1 MGMPDWLAK
10 IVHDVVLELLHAE
23 LSKHGVVTVPLSA
36 VKPPAG

>member
-1 MGMPDWLAK
+1 MPDWLK
-10 IVHDVVLELLHAE
+10 QIVHDVVLELLHAE